1 MNPILENVL
10 QNFEG
15 PLIATIAQRLGV
27 DQATAQK
34 AVAVAVPIILAVLAH
49 RGASAAGQSNAA
61 NPLGPNSAAVA
72 QGISQSAGISTAQ
85 AQQLLSIVT
94 PMAVEHLQTQKASP
108 QQAAGEHAK
117 QIAPALS
124 AGDHQSI
131 VNAVT
136 SLGKAFLAGPPAGR
150 LL

>member
-1 MNPILENVL
+1 M
-10 QNFEG
+10 QRFEG
-15 PLIATIAQRLGV
+15 PVVAMVAQKLGI
-27 DQATAQK
+27 DEATAQK
-34 AVAVAVPIILAVLAH
+34 AVAVAIPVILSVLAH
-49 RGASAAGQSNAA
+49 RGISAAQGQGSAA
-61 NPLGPNSAAVA
+61 DVLGPNSNAVA

-94 PMAVEHLQTQKASP
+94 PMAVEHLQQQKASP

-117 QIAPALS
+117 QIGPALS

-131 VNAVT
+131 VNAIA
-136 SLGKAFLAGPPAGR
+136 SLGKAFASGAPMGR